1 MYVCTF
7 LFYNLKLKTSIY
19 TFTIDVFIRHTRVA
33 LIYKKLSEDIPI
45 QMRSRACEHSGVS
58 CSQNSVYREPFDLY
72 WFLKH

>member
-45 QMRSRACEHSGVS
+45 QMRSRPGM
-58 CSQNSVYREPFDLY
+58 
-72 WFLKH
+72 